1 MFDDCIIMAGGSGT
15 RLWPLSNSRRP
26 KQFLPI
32 SPDDAS
38 RTFFSAALERA
49 LALTEG
55 APSHTPG
62 RVLIIAG
69 KAHVPHIV
77 SACAAL
83 SAAARERTLLM
94 VEPEARN
101 TAPAIACGAL
111 FGELEGRDPG
121 RAVMVLT
128 SDHIIAPLE
137 LFRRD
142 AEAAAVLARQGK
154 LTVFGIRPGRPE
166 TGYGYIEAGE
176 ALLLPENVPPGESLP
191 PGEARPAAKAE
202 AFAVSSFRE
211 KPSRPRA
218 EEYIA
223 SGRFYWNSGMFAF
236 TSAFILEEFR
246 RHAPEVL
253 SPLEKLRP
261 PGLPACRFEQGL
273 KILDNWPGFAEA
285 YGETQAISFDYAIAE
300 KCAAAALVRANF
312 SWTDVGS
319 WDEYAALIKAT
330 DSEIYSAGAGNCFVD
345 SAVPVALCGVD
356 DLVVVIRPGSNGA
369 PLALIAK
376 KGETQRI
383 KEIVEQIKT
392 SGRGE
397 LL

>member
-1 MFDDCIIMAGGSGT
+1 MFDECVIMAGGSGT

-32 SPDDAS
+32 SPDGAS

-49 LALTEG
+49 LALTAG
-55 APSHTPG
+55 APSRAPG

-77 SACAAL
+77 SACAAF
-83 SAAARERTLLM
+83 SAAARGRMLLM

-101 TAPAIACGAL
+101 TAPAIACGTL
-111 FGELEGRDPG
+111 FGELEGRGPG

-128 SDHIIAPLE
+128 SDHIIEPLE
-137 LFRRD
+137 VFCRD
-142 AEAAAVLARQGK
+142 AEAAAALARRGK
-154 LTVFGIRPGRPE
+154 LAVFGIRPSRPE
-166 TGYGYIEAGE
+166 TGYGYIEAG
-176 ALLLPENVPPGESLP
+176 APLPESALPGDSLP
-191 PGEARPAAKAE
+191 FGEAG
-202 AFAVSSFRE
+202 AFAVNSFRE
-211 KPSRPRA
+211 KPGRPQA

-236 TSAFILEEFR
+236 SSSFMLEEFR

-253 SPLEKLRP
+253 SPFEKLAA
-261 PGLPACRFEQGL
+261 PGPSACRFEQGL

-300 KCAAAALVRANF
+300 KCAAAALIRAHF

-319 WDEYAALIKAT
+319 WDEYAALIKAA
-330 DSEIYSAGAGNCFVD
+330 DSEAYSAGAANCFVD
-345 SAVPVALCGVD
+345 SAIPVALCGVE
-356 DLVVVIRPGSNGA
+356 DLVVVIRPGGSGA

-383 KEIVEQIKT
+383 REIVEQIKAA
-392 SGRGE
+392 GRGE